1 MVGVVT
7 ALTKTNTE
15 ELNGEVQVT
24 ELSVVVQFA
33 TYRVSVVGE
42 TGIVTN
48 VGEPSNSAR
57 NHLNTSPTPEHP
69 VAVKVTEFPRQ
80 IVAPDGSGFIG
91 LLTVTV
97 TLLLAGERQLTE
109 LIVVSHF
116 A

>member
-1 MVGVVT
+1 MGVVPV
-7 ALTKTNTE
+7 LTITNTD

-24 ELSVVVQFA
+24 ELSVVVQVA

-42 TGIVTN
+42 TGIVTS

-57 NHLNTSPTPEHP
+57 YHLNTSPTPEHP

-80 IVAPDGSGFIG
+80 MVAPDGFGVAG
-91 LLTVTV
+91 LLTVIV

-109 LIVVSHF
+109 LIVISHF

>member
-1 MVGVVT
+1 MSFVGD
-7 ALTKTNTE
+7 
-15 ELNGEVQVT
+15 
-24 ELSVVVQFA
+24 
-33 TYRVSVVGE
+33 

-69 VAVKVTEFPRQ
+69 VAVKVTEPPRQ
-80 IVAPDGSGFIG
+80 IVAPDGIG
-91 LLTVTV
+91 VAGRFTVIV
-97 TLLLAGERQLTE
+97 ILLLADERQLTE